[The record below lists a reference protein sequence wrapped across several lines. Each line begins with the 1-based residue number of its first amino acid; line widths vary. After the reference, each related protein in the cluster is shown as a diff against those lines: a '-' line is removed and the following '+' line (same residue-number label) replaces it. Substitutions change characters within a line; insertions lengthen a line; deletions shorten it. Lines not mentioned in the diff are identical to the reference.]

1 MSEKKTHPPNLPQK
15 TLLIIDDESGIRQLL
30 SIFLRRYHFNI
41 LEAENGQAGLDLI
54 KTNPIDLIILD
65 LMLPDIYGID
75 LCKQIRKNFSTPILI
90 LTAAQGELNTV
101 LGFEAGADDYLEKP
115 FSTQVLLSR
124 IQAILRRSDPS
135 NRSDLSP
142 PPQAAAKNTL
152 AYPKD
157 QQETLPGF
165 INFKKAYFG
174 PWTYDPLEKILIY
187 NTGRQV
193 LLTQNESLLLNIL
206 LSHPNEAV
214 DRETLMR
221 LFNLDPND
229 IESRAVDV
237 QTSRLRNK
245 LKDRTDTN
253 LIQSIRNKGYA
264 LLCPIRFE
272 R

>member
-1 MSEKKTHPPNLPQK
+1 MSNTNTLPQNPPKK

-30 SIFLRRYHFNI
+30 SIFLRRYQFNI
-41 LEAENGQAGLDLI
+41 LEAETGQAGLDLI

-75 LCKQIRKNFSTPILI
+75 LCKKIRKNFSIPILI

-124 IQAILRRSDPS
+124 IQAILRRSD
-135 NRSDLSP
+135 LSQAP
-142 PPQAAAKNTL
+142 RTLPQNTPTHPQA
-152 AYPKD
+152 
-157 QQETLPGF
+157 QQEAPSSFTH
-165 INFKKAYFG
+165 FKKAYFG
-174 PWTYDPLEKILIY
+174 PWTYDPLEKTLIY
-187 NTGRQV
+187 QTGRKV

-214 DRETLMR
+214 DRETLMH
-221 LFNLDPND
+221 LFNLDTND